1 MAQRMVPL
9 DPIREWGYIDIGD
22 TPSANQVTEK
32 EAKAL
37 LDAAAAHPRAK
48 DDGANILVQVRRS
61 RLRAQQMVG
70 VLAAEGCSLEIL
82 PKIDPDLPDGAASFG
97 ELRKQLVDMLDVA
110 YDLDISMGAETAM
123 ERGADSL
130 LEVLIRSFSRDL
142 LQEARRGLPRAY
154 VRHEED
160 LPRLRGRLDVLRQ
173 FTHHAVRPD
182 RLACRFDEMT
192 SDIPLM
198 QIMKATVHFLDRHA
212 RSSSTRRLLAELRF
226 TFADISEVQVTR
238 QLWQQVRIDRTNLRW
253 QRLKNLAG
261 MLLSRD
267 WQVTSSATKEPD
279 GISLLF
285 PMNELFE
292 LYVEKTLRR
301 TFAGTDIEVI
311 GQGGNRYCL
320 GDWTDD
326 GKPVKGNAFR
336 TRPDIILKQ
345 GNSIVAIIDTKWKR
359 LATDV
364 LDRKK
369 GVQQADVY
377 QLMAYARIYW
387 PSLEALDDKMN
398 PRLMLLYPAIPGSN
412 DEGMA
417 HSFGISAGREL
428 LALGKIDVS
437 RPRKKVENGLEKL
450 VYKLLR
456 GIVGASEATDAGR
469 QLA

>member
-1 MAQRMVPL
+1 MTPRTDPL
-9 DPIREWGYIDIGD
+9 DPIREWGYLHIGD
-22 TPSANQVTEK
+22 TPGANQVTER

-37 LDAAAAHPRAK
+37 LDAAAAHPLAK

-82 PKIDPDLPDGAASFG
+82 PKIDPDLPDGVASFS
-97 ELRKQLVDMLDVA
+97 ELRKQLVNMLDVA
-110 YDLDISMGAETAM
+110 YDLDIGMGAEARM
-123 ERGADSL
+123 ERGAESL
-130 LEVLIRSFSRDL
+130 LEVLIRSFAQDL
-142 LQEARRGLPRAY
+142 LQEARRGLPRGY
-154 VRHEED
+154 VRQEED

-182 RLACRFDEMT
+182 RLACRFEEMT

-198 QIMKATVHFLDRHA
+198 QIMKATVRFLDLHA
-212 RSSSTRRLLAELRF
+212 RSALTRRLLAELRF
-226 TFADISEVQVTR
+226 ILADISEVQPTR
-238 QLWQQVRIDRTNLRW
+238 QLWQQVLIDRTNRRW

-261 MLLSRD
+261 MLLRRD
-267 WQVTSSATKEPD
+267 WQLTSSTTKHHD

-285 PMNELFE
+285 PMNDLFE
-292 LYVEKTLRR
+292 LYVENMLRR
-301 TFAGTDIEVI
+301 TLAGTGIEVV

-320 GDWTDD
+320 GDWTDE
-326 GKPVKGNAFR
+326 GVPVSGNVFR

-345 GNSIVAIIDTKWKR
+345 GNDIVGIIDTKWKR
-359 LATDV
+359 LSRDV

-387 PSLEALDDKMN
+387 PPLKYLDSKVN

-412 DEGMA
+412 VEGIQ
-417 HSFGISAGREL
+417 HRFGISTGREL
-428 LALGKIDVS
+428 LALGQIDVS
-437 RPRKKVENGLEKL
+437 RPRKKVGNDLKEL
-450 VYKLLR
+450 VIELLG
-456 GIVGASEATDAGR
+456 GIAGAV
-469 QLA
+469 